1 MTKFLPEGSVSPA
14 SATVKLRA
22 SAQGAAVHWLPPHQ
36 AQQLR
41 MEKSSTISL
50 APSAGSINW
59 SNPQTPIALSP
70 LGSSEG
76 VVTSAPSVQGKRLVD
91 E

>member
-14 SATVKLRA
+14 SATVKLRG
-22 SAQGAAVHWLPPHQ
+22 SSHGSTSHWLPPHQ

-59 SNPQTPIALSP
+59 FSPHTPMALSP
-70 LGSSEG
+70 LGEFSGS
-76 VVTSAPSVQGKRLVD
+76 VTSAPLVQGKRFD
-91 E
+91 EE